1 MKKKALMALLVLTL
15 AFTSLAGCG
24 ATEEQEDTKTESS
37 RDRKSRD
44 KDKDEDIDEDRD
56 YNKESEGY
64 ESSEQVI
71 KGFWKGMKNVDEDEI
86 ASCFYSL
93 ADAEDDIEDNYQLA
107 KKLLNYT
114 TIHTQEIDIELED
127 DGDDAEDL
135 VSEYGYRNYD
145 AAEIYTVT
153 VPLTQEIDDI
163 TYEVNG
169 SNVEVKLQLKDVER
183 PLDFDMNHD

>member
-1 MKKKALMALLVLTL
+1 
-15 AFTSLAGCG
+15 
-24 ATEEQEDTKTESS
+24 
-37 RDRKSRD
+37 
-44 KDKDEDIDEDRD
+44 
-56 YNKESEGY
+56 
-64 ESSEQVI
+64 
-71 KGFWKGMKNVDEDEI
+71 MKNVDEDEI

-107 KKLLNYT
+107 KELLNYT

-135 VSEYGYRNYD
+135 VSEYGYKNYD

-163 TYEVNG
+163 TYEVDDIYTMATVCFDDAWYL
-169 SNVEVKLQLKDVER
+169 VE
-183 PLDFDMNHD
+183 MNSSII